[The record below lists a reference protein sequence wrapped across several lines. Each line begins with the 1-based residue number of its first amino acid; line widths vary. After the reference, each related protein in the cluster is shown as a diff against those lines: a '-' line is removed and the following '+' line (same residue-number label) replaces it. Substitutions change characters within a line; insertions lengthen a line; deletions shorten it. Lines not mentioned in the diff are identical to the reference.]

1 MKRILLLLCVL
12 CCIQAPCSASTADS
26 PMRQAMLDAIRAI
39 DDAERT
45 AVSTQSLESLN
56 AAACD
61 QVIRELGLKG
71 KQREQFTAL
80 YVTYRDELAKAMHTE
95 VTEAAAP
102 GQAEQ
107 REALKTKLDNIAA
120 TARIKR
126 DYVDKFAAILTAE
139 QIRQLYN
146 TEGAISTRI
155 KRTAATRRVRETN
168 VTGSGNI
175 VSQSLGAAGDY
186 SVLEVFNDIEV
197 TVSPTATQI
206 IVTADDNVIDW
217 VTLDRQGGSLTL
229 GFRPEARSITDVH
242 ITAIVPAS
250 ASLSRIRANSYGR
263 IVCQMPLK
271 ASKVTI
277 EALTGGSVTADAD
290 ADQLELLANNY
301 GKIQGSLQATRAA
314 VQINTG
320 SIVTASIQCT
330 GDCTISLWNY
340 GQFKGDAQA
349 RMLTLDAGGGS
360 TWNGNVVAG
369 DLHLTATNYGKIF
382 GPMHGDTVS
391 LKAAG
396 GGVIRGTFS
405 WKQFTAT
412 AIGYGKIDLGG
423 NSTVQHGVVNVNSG
437 GSFSAPDL
445 TVERYEITAASYG
458 KADVRCSGK
467 LSTAITS
474 GGKVSYAGDCTVEA
488 EHPGLVRRR

>member
-1 MKRILLLLCVL
+1 M
-12 CCIQAPCSASTADS
+12 
-26 PMRQAMLDAIRAI
+26 
-39 DDAERT
+39 
-45 AVSTQSLESLN
+45 
-56 AAACD
+56 
-61 QVIRELGLKG
+61 
-71 KQREQFTAL
+71 
-80 YVTYRDELAKAMHTE
+80 
-95 VTEAAAP
+95 
-102 GQAEQ
+102 
-107 REALKTKLDNIAA
+107 
-120 TARIKR
+120 
-126 DYVDKFAAILTAE
+126 
-139 QIRQLYN
+139 
-146 TEGAISTRI
+146 
-155 KRTAATRRVRETN
+155 
-168 VTGSGNI
+168 
-175 VSQSLGAAGDY
+175 
-186 SVLEVFNDIEV
+186 
-197 TVSPTATQI
+197 
-206 IVTADDNVIDW
+206 
-217 VTLDRQGGSLTL
+217 
-229 GFRPEARSITDVH
+229 
-242 ITAIVPAS
+242 
-250 ASLSRIRANSYGR
+250 
-263 IVCQMPLK
+263 
-271 ASKVTI
+271 
-277 EALTGGSVTADAD
+277 
-290 ADQLELLANNY
+290 
-301 GKIQGSLQATRAA
+301 QATRAA

-330 GDCTISLWNY
+330 GDCTISLRNY

-412 AIGYGKIDLGG
+412 AISYGKIDLGG

>member
-301 GKIQGSLQATRAA
+301 GKIQGS
-314 VQINTG
+314 
-320 SIVTASIQCT
+320 
-330 GDCTISLWNY
+330 
-340 GQFKGDAQA
+340 
-349 RMLTLDAGGGS
+349 
-360 TWNGNVVAG
+360 
-369 DLHLTATNYGKIF
+369 
-382 GPMHGDTVS
+382 
-391 LKAAG
+391 
-396 GGVIRGTFS
+396 
-405 WKQFTAT
+405 
-412 AIGYGKIDLGG
+412 
-423 NSTVQHGVVNVNSG
+423 
-437 GSFSAPDL
+437 
-445 TVERYEITAASYG
+445 
-458 KADVRCSGK
+458 
-467 LSTAITS
+467 
-474 GGKVSYAGDCTVEA
+474 
-488 EHPGLVRRR
+488 